1 MSRFYLTTPIFYVND
16 APHLGHA
23 YTTVTGDAVCRWQ
36 RLLGNDVVF
45 MTGTDEHGLKV
56 QRAAEANGLT
66 PQEQADQ
73 TSQRFREAW
82 DHMNIAYDDYIR
94 TTEPRHHSSVRAF
107 MQRCYDNGHIYKG
120 VYDGLYSVSDEAYV
134 TQADVD
140 EGRVSGPVERMTEEN
155 YFFKLSEFAEP
166 LLEWFEREPENITPA
181 RYRNEALGIIK
192 GGLADVSVTRTS
204 LDWGIRV
211 PWDESQVFY
220 VWYDALINYATVA
233 GFEADPDRFAA
244 WWPATRHLLGKD
256 IIRFHCVYWPAMLM
270 AAGVKDLP
278 KFHVHGWLLIGGE
291 KMSKSRLNQIS
302 PENMTD
308 EFGVDGFRY
317 AMLRDTSFGPDN
329 DFSYEALFSRYTSD
343 LANAFG
349 NLLGR
354 VAAVVESK
362 AGGIGPAPAS
372 DSPLRESVDAAYEAT
387 AAAWEQVQP
396 SVALDATWQILRDA
410 NEYFQRMEP
419 WKLPEGDEVNAVL
432 GDTLEC
438 LRIATVLA
446 SPAIPDA
453 AAVAWQRIGMSGNPA
468 DQRLPAAAEWGGY
481 EGGAQVV
488 RGDPLFPRISTD

>member
-23 YTTVTGDAVCRWQ
+23 YTTVTADAVCRWQ

-82 DHMNIAYDDYIR
+82 DHLNIAYDDYIR
-94 TTEPRHHSSVRAF
+94 TTEPRHHASVRAF

-120 VYDGLYSVSDEAYV
+120 TYDGLYSVSDEAYV

-166 LLEWFEREPENITPA
+166 LLEWFEREPENITPT

-192 GGLADVSVTRTS
+192 GGLADVSVSRTS

-233 GFEADPDRFAA
+233 GYDGDPDRFAA

-291 KMSKSRLNQIS
+291 KMSKSKLNQIS
-302 PENMTD
+302 PENMTE

-329 DFSYEALFSRYTSD
+329 DFSYEALLSRYTSD

-362 AGGIGPAPAS
+362 AGGIGPAAS
-372 DSPLRESVDAAYEAT
+372 PDSPLRESTAAAYEA
-387 AAAWEQVQP
+387 ASKAWEQVQP

-419 WKLPEGDEVNAVL
+419 WKLPEGNEVNAVL

-438 LRIATVLA
+438 LRIATILV

-453 AAVAWQRIGMSGNPA
+453 AAVAWQRIGMTGNPA
-468 DQRLPAAAEWGGY
+468 DQRLPEAAEWGGY
-481 EGGAQVV
+481 GGGTQVI
-488 RGDPLFPRISTD
+488 RGDPLFPRISSD

>member
-107 MQRCYDNGHIYKG
+107 MQRCHDNGHIYKG

-233 GFEADPDRFAA
+233 GFDADPERFAA

-308 EFGVDGFRY
+308 EFGIDGFRY

-372 DSPLRESVDAAYEAT
+372 DSPLRESVAAAYEAT
-387 AAAWEQVQP
+387 ATAWEQVQP

-446 SPAIPDA
+446 SPAIPDS
-453 AAVAWQRIGMSGNPA
+453 AAVAWQRIGMSGGPA

-481 EGGAQVV
+481 EGGAKVL
-488 RGDPLFPRISTD
+488 RGDPLFPRIATD

>member
-23 YTTVTGDAVCRWQ
+23 YTTVTADAVCRWQ

-73 TSQRFREAW
+73 TSERFRDAW
-82 DHMNIAYDDYIR
+82 DHINIAYDDYIR
-94 TTEPRHHSSVRAF
+94 TTEPRHHASVRAF

-120 VYDGLYSVSDEAYV
+120 TYDGLYSVSDEAYV

-166 LLEWFEREPENITPA
+166 LLEWFEREPENITPT

-233 GFEADPDRFAA
+233 GYDGDPDRFAA

-291 KMSKSRLNQIS
+291 KMSKSKLNQIS
-302 PENMTD
+302 PENMTE

-329 DFSYEALFSRYTSD
+329 DFSYEALLSRYTSD

-362 AGGIGPAPAS
+362 AGGIGPAAS
-372 DSPLRESVDAAYEAT
+372 PDSPLRESTAAAYEA
-387 AAAWEQVQP
+387 ASKAWEQVQP

-419 WKLPEGDEVNAVL
+419 WKLPEGNEVNAVL

-438 LRIATVLA
+438 LRIATILA

-453 AAVAWQRIGMSGNPA
+453 AAVAWQRIGMTGNPA
-468 DQRLPAAAEWGGY
+468 DQRLPEAAEWGGY
-481 EGGAQVV
+481 GGGTQVI
-488 RGDPLFPRISTD
+488 RGDPLFPRISSD